1 MGDNQ
6 WYGAHFILL
15 YISVVCHGGLYVVSK
30 DPEAVHIK
38 YKCLCYG
45 GIMEIKHPA
54 TELLLSVD
62 KDLWD

>member
-1 MGDNQ
+1 MGD
-6 WYGAHFILL
+6 YLL
-15 YISVVCHGGLYVVSK
+15 WVSK